1 MIDCHQGGYFTT
13 LALSS
18 EEKQQV
24 CSVICPPEVNI
35 PSSSIRLFSSLA
47 SFFAD
52 SFLAFFVSRGFVD
65 SFLFLSSEVSEFN
78 WLELISSLWISFL
91 FFTDRPITTASSSES
106 DSVGSRAS
114 SDVTCAWSPESP
126 DGASALSRAGENTF
140 KGASFTGLS
149 TESGADSKIDQK
161 LIRKAPNCLH
171 HLQ

>member
-1 MIDCHQGGYFTT
+1 MRLKCGESISRLTTKVAVSVIAGVPEVERTTVSLDCHQGGYFTT

-52 SFLAFFVSRGFVD
+52 SFLAFFVSRGFFD

-78 WLELISSLWISFL
+78 
-91 FFTDRPITTASSSES
+91 
-106 DSVGSRAS
+106 
-114 SDVTCAWSPESP
+114 
-126 DGASALSRAGENTF
+126 
-140 KGASFTGLS
+140 
-149 TESGADSKIDQK
+149 
-161 LIRKAPNCLH
+161 
-171 HLQ
+171 